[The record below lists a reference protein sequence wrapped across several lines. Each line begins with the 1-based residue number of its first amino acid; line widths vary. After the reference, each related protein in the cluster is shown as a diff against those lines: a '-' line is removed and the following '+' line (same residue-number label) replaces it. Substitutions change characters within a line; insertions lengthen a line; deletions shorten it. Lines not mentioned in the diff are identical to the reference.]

1 MNEGI
6 WTLRQCPHRS
16 VVELSRELGVSEL
29 TACVLVRRGFDD
41 PAAARAFL
49 AAADPGHDPFL
60 LGDME
65 LACER
70 IRAAVAEGRRICVHG
85 DYDVDGIAATAL
97 AVLLLRE
104 LGARVDWHLPS
115 RFDEGY
121 GVSAATLERL
131 SAEGCSLVL
140 TVDCGITAVAEVA
153 EARARG
159 LEVIVT
165 DHHRPGDTLPDCP
178 IVATRPSSYPFPEL
192 CGTGVVYKL
201 GQALFGVDSDV
212 PKRHLDLVALATI
225 ADVVP
230 LVDENRA
237 LASAGMRLLARTQ
250 KPGLQ
255 ALMRAAGVDP
265 ATVDAGACGFRLG
278 PRINAAG
285 RLGHPRAALQLL
297 LTDDADEARRLAND
311 LEELNRE
318 RQAVE
323 ARIFR
328 EAAAQVEEWPAEQR
342 DRRAYVVAG
351 EDWHEGVIGIV
362 ASRLVERFNRPVVL
376 IAGGDGD
383 WKGSG
388 RSIPSF
394 DLHGGLAACSSL
406 LGRWGGHRAAAGLS
420 IEPGN
425 VEAFARAFAEHAAGL
440 LDDDDLQP
448 VTRVD
453 AVVPRGTALTLDLC
467 AELAQLAPFGLGNP
481 EVTLL
486 APGCEVGGL
495 ATVGE
500 GKHLR
505 FRVRRDGL
513 DAGAAIQ
520 FGAGGRLESLQR
532 ARRWDV
538 AFRLEENR
546 WNGTVSPQLV
556 VRRVFAADQR
566 YDELRDWLVAE
577 YRKPA
582 VTRHSDAAA
591 IFAELGVD
599 GDAPGAL
606 ARRHLLESERFRGL
620 LATAPVLAEAA

>member
-1 MNEGI
+1 MNEGS
-6 WTLRQCPHRS
+6 WTLSPCPHRVS
-16 VVELSRELGVSEL
+16 GELAQSLGISEL
-29 TACVLVRRGFDD
+29 TASVLVRRGLTDADD
-41 PAAARAFL
+41 ARAFL
-49 AAADPGHDPFL
+49 DAVDPRHDPFL
-60 LGDME
+60 LGDMRV
-65 LACER
+65 ACER
-70 IRAAVAEGRRICVHG
+70 IRAAVAEGRTICVHG
-85 DYDVDGIAATAL
+85 DYDVDGIAATTL

-104 LGARVDWHLPS
+104 LGAEVDWHLPS

-121 GVSAATLERL
+121 GVSSATLERL
-131 SAEGCSLVL
+131 AGEGCGLVL

-153 EARARG
+153 DAKARG
-159 LEVIVT
+159 LEVVVT
-165 DHHRPGDTLPDCP
+165 DHHRPGETLPDCP
-178 IVATRPSSYPFPEL
+178 IVATRPSDYPFPEL

-201 GQALFGVDSDV
+201 GQALFGVDSEI

-237 LASAGMRLLARTQ
+237 LASAGLRVLARTQ

-297 LTDDADEARRLAND
+297 LTEDADEAKRLANE

-328 EAAAQVEEWPAEQR
+328 EAATQVEEWPAEKR
-342 DRRAYVVAG
+342 ERRAYVVAG
-351 EDWHEGVIGIV
+351 PDWHEGVIGIV

-376 IAGGDGD
+376 IAGTDGD

-388 RSIPSF
+388 RSIPTF
-394 DLHGGLAACSSL
+394 DLHGGLRACSQL

-420 IEPGN
+420 IAPEN
-425 VEAFARAFAEHAAGL
+425 VEAFAAAFAEHAAGVL
-440 LDDDDLQP
+440 GDDDLEP

-453 AVVPRGTALTLDLC
+453 AVVPRGTRLSLDLC
-467 AELAQLAPFGLGNP
+467 AELARLAPFGLGNP

-486 APGCEVGGL
+486 APGCAIGDL

-505 FRVRRDGL
+505 FRVRRDGA
-513 DAGAAIQ
+513 DAGSAIH
-520 FGAGGRLESLQR
+520 FGAGTRLESLQR
-532 ARRWDV
+532 SAVWDV

-556 VRRVFAADQR
+556 VRRVFAADPR
-566 YDELRDWLVAE
+566 FDGLRAWLVDEFRKPEAARHPDAVAIFDELGL
-577 YRKPA
+577 
-582 VTRHSDAAA
+582 
-591 IFAELGVD
+591 ELG
-599 GDAPGAL
+599 
-606 ARRHLLESERFRGL
+606 RRHLLESERFRAL
-620 LATAPVLAEAA
+620 LAETPALAEAA